1 LTAWSPP
8 PSPVERHLTSPLNI
22 IASDMIRDKALPKKL
37 DADPRYFGK
46 TYVLDDMPG

>member
-8 PSPVERHLTSPLNI
+8 PSQRHLTSPPNI
-22 IASDMIRDKALPKKL
+22 IASDMIRDKALAKKL